1 MEIDKEIKKAL
12 GNLNIEGMHVSGK
25 EYENIVRIL
34 EKYKDKLGDNAIESL
49 LYSLTIGLENNEQ
62 NKRNSK

>member
-12 GNLNIEGMHVSGK
+12 GNLNIEGMNVSKK

-34 EKYKDKLGDNAIESL
+34 EKYKDKLGDQAIESL
-49 LYSLTIGLENNEQ
+49 LYSLVIGATDDDPRII
-62 NKRNSK
+62 K